1 MKGAAMPAGEQQ
13 KEPIAF
19 KYVKPELARDK
30 TIARLCRTD
39 IMYASVQ
46 VIAKGGENNMHAHS
60 AQDGFWMV
68 LKGRAKFYGEG
79 DKLIAEL
86 GPNEGVLVPRGVQ
99 YWFESS
105 SPEVLEI
112 LQVEAIDKTIKNMR
126 IDYKPR
132 VAGRENNNP
141 DNLNEY
147 THTLKA

>member
-1 MKGAAMPAGEQQ
+1 MPAGEQQ
-13 KEPIAF
+13 KEPIPF
-19 KYVKPELARDK
+19 RYTRPEVTRDK

-68 LKGRAKFYGEG
+68 MKGRAKFYGEG
-79 DKLIAEL
+79 DALIAEL
-86 GPNEGVLVPRGVQ
+86 GPNEGVLIPRGVQ

-112 LQVEAIDKTIKNMR
+112 LQVEAIDKSIKNMR

-132 VAGRENNNP
+132 VAGRESNNP
-141 DNLNEY
+141 DNLSEY
-147 THTLKA
+147 THTLKS